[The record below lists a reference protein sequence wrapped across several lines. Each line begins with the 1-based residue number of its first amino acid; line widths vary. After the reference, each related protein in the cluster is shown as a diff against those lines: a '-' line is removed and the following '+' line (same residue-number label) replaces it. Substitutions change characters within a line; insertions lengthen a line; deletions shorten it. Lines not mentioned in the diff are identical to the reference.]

1 MLFKDKNR
9 FSSKSAHV
17 HSTKFSSLQHH
28 LQQLRL
34 QFAQAEPDTLGDA
47 FNPHELAQILTE
59 EIGCHRQRIYPPLVT
74 LRLFIDQ
81 VLAPDQACQ
90 EAVSQRLISRMAYG
104 QTHCSLNTGPYC
116 KARQRLSLR
125 LPQRLCKHLGVQLER
140 CAAPLWGWRGRA
152 VKLFDATT
160 VSMPDTPLNQQTW
173 PQSGRQQP
181 GLGFPIA
188 RIGAL
193 ISLSSGAVIDY
204 AVGPMKG
211 KCSGEQALLRV
222 VSPSLSR
229 CDILLADALHSTWW
243 AVQMLRQRGV
253 DVVMPNDGKR
263 QVDFTQ
269 GRVHS
274 QADHVAWWPKPARA
288 PWITGADYEQMPA
301 GLWVREVKVK
311 GVIIVTTLLEPVQ
324 ISPEELGRLYAMRWN
339 IEVDFRTLKTVMNM
353 DVLRCKS
360 PNMVEKEIA
369 VYFLT
374 YNLVRWAMV
383 RAARLA
389 QVCVRELSFTGA
401 RRLIRVF
408 ACHLSEGIK
417 EARNHLASAL
427 LKGIA
432 RCVLPKRPGRI
443 EPRAKKRRPKPLPL
457 LTVPRSV
464 ARAQIR
470 AQRA

>member
-17 HSTKFSSLQHH
+17 HSTKFSNLKHH
-28 LQQLRL
+28 FQQLRL

-47 FNPHELAQILTE
+47 FNSHELAQILTDE
-59 EIGCHRQRIYPPLVT
+59 VGCHRQRIYPPLVT

-90 EAVSQRLISRMAYG
+90 EAVSQRLVARLAGG

-116 KARQRLSLR
+116 KARQRLNLR
-125 LPQRLCKHLGVQLER
+125 LPQRLCKHLGLQLER

-160 VSMPDTPLNQQTW
+160 VSMPDTPLNQQAW

-211 KCSGEQALLRV
+211 KCSGEQALLRT
-222 VSPSLSR
+222 VSASLSR
-229 CDILLADALHSTWW
+229 NDLLLADALHSTWW
-243 AVQMLRQRGV
+243 AVQMLTQRGV

-269 GRVHS
+269 GRAHS
-274 QADHVAWWPKPARA
+274 QADHVVWWPRPPRA
-288 PWITGADYEQMPA
+288 PWVASADYEQMPA

-311 GVIIVTTLLEPVQ
+311 GTIIVTSLLELSQ
-324 ISPEELGRLYAMRWN
+324 ISAAELGQLYAMRWN
-339 IEVDFRTLKTVMNM
+339 IEVDFRTLKAAMNM

-360 PNMVEKEIA
+360 PNMVRKEIA

-389 QVCVRELSFTGA
+389 QVSVRELSFTSA

-408 ACHLSEGIK
+408 ACHLNEGLNH
-417 EARNHLASAL
+417 ARASLANAL
-427 LKGIA
+427 LKGIS
-432 RCVLPKRPGRI
+432 RGLLPKRPGRI
-443 EPRAKKRRPKPLPL
+443 EPRAKKRRPKPLLL